1 MTLALPSGFV
11 PVRILSTKE
20 ILYGNRTTAWRW
32 EVFEHVGSV
41 DSLLGFLD
49 GVVVGSATL
58 SELLY
63 ASVKGKGTLRIADL
77 ETAQAG
83 MLRVR
88 DLPLSSMRIRPV
100 QLIEGLPE
108 IEWGM
113 YLISA
118 APEEWSDTGR
128 VLTVELLD
136 KATVLS
142 QDEISETYS
151 VDTSTPILSAVAAV
165 VASAGES
172 IEVDAEVT
180 KTLSSPMVW
189 PTGTSKLTIVNE
201 LLAALNYNSLRVD
214 RNGSFRA
221 TPYELPADRSST
233 YELLN
238 LPRELI
244 DGEQSIYNK
253 AWTRDQDLYGVPNK
267 VVAVQ
272 SATGD
277 EEALIGEYTNTDP
290 SSPFS
295 YVSRGNRWITRTL
308 SGVETP
314 EGTALEVVAFL
325 EDKARRALIAASSP
339 QATVEVSC
347 LPIPVRSGDVVQ
359 FKNVPAGINARHV
372 ITSID
377 LGAYP
382 LGIMNLKLT
391 EMVVL

>member
-1 MTLALPSGFV
+1 MTVEVPSGFV
-11 PVRILSTKE
+11 PVKVLTTDE
-20 ILYGNRTTAWRW
+20 VLYGNRTTSWRW
-32 EVFEHVGSV
+32 EVLEHVGSV
-41 DSLLGFLD
+41 DSLIGYLD

-58 SELLY
+58 AELLY
-63 ASVKGKGTLRIADL
+63 ASVKGRGGLRIADL
-77 ETAQAG
+77 EVAQAG
-83 MLRVR
+83 MLRIR
-88 DLPLSSMRIRPV
+88 DLALSSIRLRPV
-100 QLIEGLPE
+100 QVIEGLPE
-108 IEWGM
+108 IEWGL

-128 VLTVELLD
+128 VLTVEILD
-136 KATVLS
+136 KATVLA

-151 VDTSTPILSAVAAV
+151 VDTSTPILAAVAAV
-165 VASAGES
+165 VASSGES

-180 KTLSSPMVW
+180 NTLSSPMVW
-189 PTGTSKLTIVNE
+189 PAGTSKLTIVNE

-221 TPYELPADRSST
+221 TPYELPVDRSLK

-238 LPRELI
+238 VLRELV
-244 DGEQSIYNK
+244 DGEKSIYGK

-267 VVAVQ
+267 VIAVQ

-277 EEALIGEYTNTDP
+277 AEALVGEYTNTDP
-290 SSPFS
+290 DSPFS
-295 YVSRGNRWITRTL
+295 YPSRGRWITRTL
-308 SGVETP
+308 DGVETP
-314 EGTALEVVAFL
+314 DGTELEVVAFL

-347 LPIPVRSGDVVQ
+347 LPIPVRSGDVVR
-359 FKNVPAGINARHV
+359 FKNVPAGIDARHV

-377 LGAYP
+377 LGAFP
-382 LGIMNLKLT
+382 LGVMKLKLT